1 MIHDRIS
8 ETDLLPLK
16 RILRHENCHLAV
28 ISCGSDRLIEE
39 FLRLEGMEAEFV
51 AAKKVKTENGRIKCI
66 EKCIGSIEDKAEN
79 IRLST
84 KPDGVDEYTADQRD
98 PRVQQWMQQY
108 LPMQTRLYNEELEAE
123 LPAKC
128 IQRDAFAQMCA
139 GLTPGE
145 AELVMKH
152 LVV

>member
-1 MIHDRIS
+1 MKKGELIILNGIFSNKMKRPALSGDELYTLLSAKADIS
-8 ETDLLPLK
+8 A
-16 RILRHENCHLAV
+16 LAK
-28 ISCGSDRLIEE
+28 G
-39 FLRLEGMEAEFV
+39 
-51 AAKKVKTENGRIKCI
+51 
-66 EKCIGSIEDKAEN
+66 IEDKAEN